1 MLNGLDV
8 IVFDVQDIGARFY
21 TYPATLAYLM
31 EEAAKRKLPVI
42 VLDRPNPVDGNDV
55 EGPIQD
61 PSAIGF
67 NGYLPMPIRHGLTIG
82 ELSRLFNEENKIG
95 AELTVVAMKSWRRD
109 DWFDA
114 TGLPWVNP
122 SPNMRNLGS
131 AALYPGVGAIEGT
144 NISVGR
150 GTDAPLEQ
158 IGAPWIDGTALAS
171 ALNARHL
178 DGVRFYPVT
187 FTPSAGAKLGGQ
199 VCHGVFLIVTD
210 RERLRPVRMGVE
222 IAATL
227 SSMYG
232 RQFALEDA
240 ARLLGSKA
248 TIAKIRDGVDPGVIA
263 ASWREDEERWR
274 LRRAKYLLY

>member
-1 MLNGLDV
+1 M
-8 IVFDVQDIGARFY
+8 
-21 TYPATLAYLM
+21 
-31 EEAAKRKLPVI
+31 
-42 VLDRPNPVDGNDV
+42 
-55 EGPIQD
+55 
-61 PSAIGF
+61 
-67 NGYLPMPIRHGLTIG
+67 
-82 ELSRLFNEENKIG
+82 
-95 AELTVVAMKSWRRD
+95 
-109 DWFDA
+109 
-114 TGLPWVNP
+114 
-122 SPNMRNLGS
+122 
-131 AALYPGVGAIEGT
+131 
-144 NISVGR
+144 
-150 GTDAPLEQ
+150 
-158 IGAPWIDGTALAS
+158 AS

>member
-1 MLNGLDV
+1 
-8 IVFDVQDIGARFY
+8 
-21 TYPATLAYLM
+21 
-31 EEAAKRKLPVI
+31 
-42 VLDRPNPVDGNDV
+42 
-55 EGPIQD
+55 
-61 PSAIGF
+61 
-67 NGYLPMPIRHGLTIG
+67 
-82 ELSRLFNEENKIG
+82 
-95 AELTVVAMKSWRRD
+95 
-109 DWFDA
+109 
-114 TGLPWVNP
+114 
-122 SPNMRNLGS
+122 
-131 AALYPGVGAIEGT
+131 VGAIEGT

-199 VCHGVFLIVTD
+199 VCRGVFLVVTD